1 MLSTLLTQVGT
12 VLSRLFI
19 FASFVPTL
27 IFTFLNGLLL
37 YLWHPGF
44 REWIA
49 PQITGTA
56 IAFYLAAAIVAMAV
70 VAYVLFAL
78 NNSLR
83 VVLER
88 GRLLPKP
95 LREACEASEQKRLQH
110 MVQAYHEARS
120 EHRTIKRLRD
130 RDSRLTD
137 AITVGAGLAIN
148 RYDSVNDPAAKKLQE
163 LQSLMLRNLTVASV
177 DVDDAITRFASA
189 LSTNNKDRP
198 PTGPNSLDDQHLRLL
213 ELLDYGVDRWKF
225 REMEYYNKRQFE
237 FGRLTPEPT
246 RLGNIAQA
254 LQGYASSRYRLN
266 LELLGTRFLNALR
279 GEKEALVTIEDAKV
293 QLDFLVAFCWLST
306 LSTLLWMLTLV
317 VYGSS
322 VIPFVAVALLGPV
335 LSYVFYRFA
344 VESYKVFT
352 DVMRAALDQHRFKI
366 LDAMGLANPDGL
378 REERQIW
385 EAVENLVGGGGEY
398 LELSY
403 RARAKVGPT

>member
-49 PQITGTA
+49 PQITGAA
-56 IAFYLAAAIVAMAV
+56 IAFYLVAVIVAMAV
-70 VAYVLFAL
+70 VAYVLFTL

-88 GRLLPKP
+88 GRLLPKH
-95 LREACEASEQKRLQH
+95 LRRACEASEQERLQQ
-110 MVQAYHEARS
+110 MVQAYQEARS

-137 AITVGAGLAIN
+137 AITVGAGLRTN
-148 RYDSVNDPAAKKLQE
+148 TYDSVNDPAAKKLQE
-163 LQSLMLRNLTVASV
+163 LQSRMLSNLTIASV
-177 DVDDAITRFASA
+177 DVGDAITLFESA
-189 LSTNNKDRP
+189 LSTNNKDCP

-225 REMEYYNKRQFE
+225 REMENYNKRQFE

-254 LQGYASSRYRLN
+254 LQGYAASRYRLN

-279 GEKEALVTIEDAKV
+279 GEKEALATIEDAKV
-293 QLDFLVAFCWLST
+293 QLDFLVACCWLST
-306 LSTLLWMLTLV
+306 LSTLIWMLTLA

-344 VESYKVFT
+344 VESYGVFT

-366 LDAMGLANPDGL
+366 LDAMGLTNPDGL

>member
-1 MLSTLLTQVGT
+1 MLSTLLSQVGT
-12 VLSRLFI
+12 VLSRLFV

-27 IFTFLNGLLL
+27 IFTFLNALLL

-44 REWIA
+44 RQWVS

-56 IAFYLAAAIVAMAV
+56 IAFYLATVIVAMAV
-70 VAYVLFAL
+70 VAYVLFTL

-88 GRLLPKP
+88 GRFLPKH
-95 LREACEASEQKRLQH
+95 LREVFEASEQRRLQET
-110 MVQAYHEARS
+110 VQAYQDARR
-120 EHRTIKRLRD
+120 EHRALKRLRD
-130 RDSRLTD
+130 RDSRLTNAID
-137 AITVGAGLAIN
+137 LGANLASNTYNERDDPAGKKLEKLQSKMLNNSTLASDDVDEAITLF
-148 RYDSVNDPAAKKLQE
+148 AK
-163 LQSLMLRNLTVASV
+163 
-177 DVDDAITRFASA
+177 A
-189 LSTNNKDRP
+189 LSTNKKDYP
-198 PTGPNSLDDQHLRLL
+198 LGGPHPLDDQHLRLL

-225 REMEYYNKRQFE
+225 REMEQYNKRQFE

-254 LQGYASSRYRLN
+254 LQGYAISRYRLN

-279 GEKEALVTIEDAKV
+279 GEKEALSAIEDARV
-293 QLDFLVAFCWLST
+293 QLDFLVACCWLST
-306 LSTLLWMLTLV
+306 LSTVFWIVAMAA
-317 VYGSS
+317 YGFS
-322 VIPFVAVALLGPV
+322 IMPFLAVALMGPA
-335 LSYVFYRFA
+335 LSYLFYRFA
-344 VESYKVFT
+344 VESYGVFT

-366 LDAMGLANPDGL
+366 LEAMGLPSPGGL

-403 RARAKVGPT
+403 RPRERAGPT